1 MKFLIVSDMFSLES
15 WLINGK
21 EPEIMPAVYEFYKF
35 LGNHSEHTFDAV
47 IAHPNVNKV
56 VEFPNGSKIYIYKL
70 KVPIHYLR
78 KFTSLRFLK
87 RKAKYLLNSNVDYTH
102 VYGMTIYANVAREL
116 GKECNLT
123 SVGRLFGSLIWDVLQ
138 KGQWLKSKTRFHY
151 QFREIK
157 YPCDLT
163 ICTEDGTEF
172 DKAINKFSA
181 DSKVYMLYNGINK
194 DLRQKLLSI
203 PVVSNIDSSNEIRF
217 CYIARLTDW
226 KRQDLAL
233 DIIAQLKSKGLKV
246 SLDIYGKGESE
257 YRLKSRIQKLGLTK
271 EVSIIGSIAH
281 DQMPLILA
289 GYQVAMFLY
298 NASNLGNSMW
308 EAALSGR
315 LIVTRDTGKTT
326 NIFNEKNAIIMFDE
340 NTDQAVKDILELVN
354 HNFTLAQESRRTV
367 HSLLPNWHDRL
378 EEEMRLIGCMNVD
391 E

>member
-1 MKFLIVSDMFSLES
+1 MRFLIVSDMFSLEN
-15 WLINGK
+15 WLIDGK
-21 EPEIMPAVYEFYKF
+21 DPEIMPAVYELYNF
-35 LGNHSEHTFDAV
+35 LGNHRVHTFEAV
-47 IAHPNVNKV
+47 IAHPSINKV
-56 VEFPNGSKIYIYKL
+56 VDFPNGSKIYIHKL
-70 KVPIHYLR
+70 NVPFHYIR
-78 KFTSLRFLK
+78 KFSSLGFLK
-87 RKAKYLLNSNVDYTH
+87 RKAKDLLKEHDDYTH
-102 VYGMTIYANVAREL
+102 IYGMTIYSNVAREL
-116 GKECNLT
+116 GLEYNLM
-123 SVGRLFGSLIWDVLQ
+123 SVGRLFGSLIWDVLK

-151 QFREIK
+151 QLREIK

-257 YRLKSRIQKLGLTK
+257 HRLKSRIQKLGLTK

-298 NASNLGNSMW
+298 NASNLGNAMW

-326 NIFNEKNAIIMFDE
+326 SIFNKDNSIIMSDE
-340 NTDQAVKDILELVN
+340 NTVKAVEDIIALLDAN
-354 HNFTLAQESRRTV
+354 ISLAESSRRTIDD
-367 HSLLPNWHDRL
+367 LLPNWDERL
-378 EEEMRLIGCMNVD
+378 EEEMVIISRS
-391 E
+391 